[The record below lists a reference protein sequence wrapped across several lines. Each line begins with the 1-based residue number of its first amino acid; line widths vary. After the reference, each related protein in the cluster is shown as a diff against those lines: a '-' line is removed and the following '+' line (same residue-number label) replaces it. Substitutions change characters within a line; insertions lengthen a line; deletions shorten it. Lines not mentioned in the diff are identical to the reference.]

1 MRSVR
6 RIRRVPATC
15 ARCRELANV
24 WNDSTT
30 ITPRAQTAINLMDNY
45 LANTGVDPNNV
56 YDLKGKLI
64 TGEARITCPKT

>member
-1 MRSVR
+1 
-6 RIRRVPATC
+6 
-15 ARCRELANV
+15 
-24 WNDSTT
+24 
-30 ITPRAQTAINLMDNY
+30 MDNY